1 MRIPHFY
8 SEFYVYQYATGFAA
22 AIALS
27 NRILNEGAPAVED
40 YINFLK
46 GGCSDT
52 PIELLKIAGV
62 DMTSP
67 QPVEDALRLFDE
79 LVDELEELILK

>member
-1 MRIPHFY
+1 M
-8 SEFYVYQYATGFAA
+8 AT
-22 AIALS
+22 
-27 NRILNEGAPAVED
+27 
-40 YINFLK
+40 
-46 GGCSDT
+46 
-52 PIELLKIAGV
+52 KIAGV